1 MRSTKNAPKLLT
13 SAASMVFTKD
23 PIKRVSAEPSIA
35 VVVAKE
41 SRSQTRG
48 GGGGPLHSIP
58 LKQQPIADSKSK
70 VFQVLSKSKSRGGDR
85 SASNPR
91 VPATAAAAIKG
102 SQIPFNKLLGKQT
115 LEKKLSSNI
124 SIGKLSN
131 LGAATGRTTPRQSAF
146 TDNYGGGA
154 GGSKQI
160 FNRTTNV
167 SALEITKYSN
177 II

>member
-91 VPATAAAAIKG
+91 VPATAAAIKG